1 MSSSKTGKANGNND
15 GNGGSGGGSETGQ
28 PPALARDE
36 LGRIEPSSLAD
47 LIEWFLARDPRVN
60 MIRHP
65 NVEAVFQWK
74 QAESR
79 RAGEE
84 VYEFASA
91 EERLAIGIMQA
102 IVENE
107 GERALHGWIGQLLN
121 ALDDATKT
129 NEEVAHAY
137 HLDTGAEAGTVEEAA
152 KIPSERGRAVYLTC
166 CWLEALCTAE
176 VRVLGWVYQ
185 QLYGRPFQP
194 DNY

>member
-1 MSSSKTGKANGNND
+1 MSTSKSNGARKAD
-15 GNGGSGGGSETGQ
+15 GDAATTAGGQ
-28 PPALARDE
+28 PPPLARDE
-36 LGRIEPSSLAD
+36 LGRIEPASLAD
-47 LIEWFLARDPRVN
+47 LIEWFLNNDPRVN

-65 NVEAVFQWK
+65 KVEEVFQWK

-84 VYEFASA
+84 VYEFTNA

-107 GERALHGWIGQLLN
+107 GEAALHGWISQLLN

-129 NEEVAHAY
+129 NEEVSHAY
-137 HLDTGAEAGTVEEAA
+137 RLDTGGEASTVGEAA
-152 KIPSERGRAVYLTC
+152 KIPTERGRAVFLTC

-194 DNY
+194 GNY

>member
-1 MSSSKTGKANGNND
+1 MSTSKS
-15 GNGGSGGGSETGQ
+15 NGGQTAGGGDAKAAGLQ
-28 PPALARDE
+28 PPPLARDE
-36 LGRIEPSSLAD
+36 LGRIEPASLAD
-47 LIEWFLARDPRVN
+47 LIEWFLNNDPRVN

-65 NVEAVFQWK
+65 KVEEVFQWK

-84 VYEFASA
+84 VYEFTNA

-107 GERALHGWIGQLLN
+107 GEPALHAWISQLLN

-129 NEEVAHAY
+129 TEEVSHAY
-137 HLDTGAEAGTVEEAA
+137 RLDTGGEASTVAEAS
-152 KIPSERGRAVYLTC
+152 KIPTERGRTIFLAC

-194 DNY
+194 GNY

>member
-1 MSSSKTGKANGNND
+1 MSTSKTDRAHTGD
-15 GNGGSGGGSETGQ
+15 GEAGQ
-28 PPALARDE
+28 PPPLARDE
-36 LGRIEPSSLAD
+36 LGRIEPASLAD

-65 NVEAVFQWK
+65 KVEEVFQWK

-107 GERALHGWIGQLLN
+107 GEPALHGWISQLLN

-129 NEEVAHAY
+129 TEEVSQAFR
-137 HLDTGAEAGTVEEAA
+137 LDTSGEASTVDEAA
-152 KIPSERGRAVYLTC
+152 KIPSASGRTIFLTC

-194 DNY
+194 GNY

>member
-1 MSSSKTGKANGNND
+1 MSTSKSNGAQT
-15 GNGGSGGGSETGQ
+15 GGGEAAGQ
-28 PPALARDE
+28 PPPLARDE
-36 LGRIEPSSLAD
+36 LGRIEPASLAD
-47 LIEWFLARDPRVN
+47 LIEWFLNHDPRVN

-65 NVEAVFQWK
+65 KVEEVFQWK

-84 VYEFASA
+84 VYEFTNA

-107 GERALHGWIGQLLN
+107 GEGALHGWISQLLN

-129 NEEVAHAY
+129 TEEVSHAY
-137 HLDTGAEAGTVEEAA
+137 HLDTSGEASTVGEAA
-152 KIPSERGRAVYLTC
+152 KIPTERGRAIFLTC

-194 DNY
+194 GNY

>member
-1 MSSSKTGKANGNND
+1 MSTSKPNGAHTRGD
-15 GNGGSGGGSETGQ
+15 AGAGQ
-28 PPALARDE
+28 PPPLARDE

-47 LIEWFLARDPRVN
+47 LIEWFLNYDPRVN

-65 NVEAVFQWK
+65 KVEEVFQWK

-84 VYEFASA
+84 VYEFTNA
-91 EERLAIGIMQA
+91 EERLAVGIMQA

-107 GERALHGWIGQLLN
+107 GETALHGWISQLLN

-129 NEEVAHAY
+129 TEEVSHAY
-137 HLDTGAEAGTVEEAA
+137 HLDTGGEASTVSEAA
-152 KIPSERGRAVYLTC
+152 KIPTARGRAIFLTC

-194 DNY
+194 GNY

>member
-1 MSSSKTGKANGNND
+1 MSTSKSNRGQD
-15 GNGGSGGGSETGQ
+15 GDAGAGQ
-28 PPALARDE
+28 PPPLARDE

-47 LIEWFLARDPRVN
+47 LIAWFLDNDPRVN

-65 NVEAVFQWK
+65 KVEEVFQWK

-79 RAGEE
+79 GAGEE
-84 VYEFASA
+84 VYEFTNA

-107 GERALHGWIGQLLN
+107 GEAALHGWISQLLN

-129 NEEVAHAY
+129 TEEVSHAY
-137 HLDTGAEAGTVEEAA
+137 QLDTGGEASTVDEAA
-152 KIPSERGRAVYLTC
+152 KIPNARGRTIFLTC

-194 DNY
+194 SNY

>member
-1 MSSSKTGKANGNND
+1 MSTSKS
-15 GNGGSGGGSETGQ
+15 NGGAQAGGDAATAGQ
-28 PPALARDE
+28 PPPLARDE
-36 LGRIEPSSLAD
+36 LGRIEPASLAD
-47 LIEWFLARDPRVN
+47 LIQWFLDHDPRVN

-65 NVEAVFQWK
+65 KVEEVFQWK

-84 VYEFASA
+84 VYEFTNA

-107 GERALHGWIGQLLN
+107 GESALHGWISQLLN

-129 NEEVAHAY
+129 NEEVSHAY
-137 HLDTGAEAGTVEEAA
+137 QLDTGGEASTVSEAA
-152 KIPSERGRAVYLTC
+152 KIPTERGRAIFLTC

-194 DNY
+194 GNY

>member
-1 MSSSKTGKANGNND
+1 MSTSKTDRAHNNA
-15 GNGGSGGGSETGQ
+15 GGDAGQ
-28 PPALARDE
+28 PPPLARDE

-47 LIEWFLARDPRVN
+47 LIEWFLANDPRVN

-65 NVEAVFQWK
+65 KVEEVFQWK

-107 GERALHGWIGQLLN
+107 GERALHGWISQLLN

-129 NEEVAHAY
+129 TEEVSQAY
-137 HLDTGAEAGTVEEAA
+137 RLDTSGEASTVTEAA
-152 KIPSERGRAVYLTC
+152 KIPSASGRTIFLTC

-185 QLYGRPFQP
+185 QLYGRAFQP
-194 DNY
+194 SSY

>member
-1 MSSSKTGKANGNND
+1 MSTSKSNGARTGD
-15 GNGGSGGGSETGQ
+15 GAAAAAGQ
-28 PPALARDE
+28 PPLLARDE
-36 LGRIEPSSLAD
+36 LGRIELASLAD
-47 LIEWFLARDPRVN
+47 LIGWFLDHDPRVN
-60 MIRHP
+60 IVRHP
-65 NVEAVFQWK
+65 RVEEIFQWK
-74 QAESR
+74 QAESN

-84 VYEFASA
+84 VYQFANA

-107 GERALHGWIGQLLN
+107 GEPALHGWISQLLN

-129 NEEVAHAY
+129 NEEISHAY
-137 HLDTGAEAGTVEEAA
+137 RLDTQGDASTVAEAA
-152 KIPSERGRAVYLTC
+152 KIPSERGRTVFLTC

-194 DNY
+194 GNY

>member
-1 MSSSKTGKANGNND
+1 MSSSKSNGAQKKV
-15 GNGGSGGGSETGQ
+15 GGDDSAAAGQ
-28 PPALARDE
+28 PPPLARDE
-36 LGRIEPSSLAD
+36 HGRIEPASLAD
-47 LIEWFLARDPRVN
+47 LIEWFLDHDPRVN

-65 NVEAVFQWK
+65 KVEEVFQWK

-84 VYEFASA
+84 VYEFTNA

-107 GERALHGWIGQLLN
+107 GEGALHGWISQLLN

-129 NEEVAHAY
+129 NEEVSHAY
-137 HLDTGAEAGTVEEAA
+137 RLDTGGEASTVGEAA
-152 KIPSERGRAVYLTC
+152 KIPTERGRAIFLTC

-194 DNY
+194 GNY

>member
-1 MSSSKTGKANGNND
+1 MSTSKSNGARKAD
-15 GNGGSGGGSETGQ
+15 GDAGDATGQ
-28 PPALARDE
+28 PPPLARDE
-36 LGRIEPSSLAD
+36 LGRIEPASLAD
-47 LIEWFLARDPRVN
+47 LIEWFLNNDPRVN

-65 NVEAVFQWK
+65 KVEEVFQWK

-84 VYEFASA
+84 VYEFANA

-107 GERALHGWIGQLLN
+107 GEGALHGWISQLLN

-129 NEEVAHAY
+129 NEEVSHAY
-137 HLDTGAEAGTVEEAA
+137 RLNTGGEASTVGEAA
-152 KIPSERGRAVYLTC
+152 KIPTERGRAIFLTC

-194 DNY
+194 GNY

>member
-1 MSSSKTGKANGNND
+1 MSTSKS
-15 GNGGSGGGSETGQ
+15 NGGRAGSGNAATGAGL
-28 PPALARDE
+28 PPPLARDE

-47 LIEWFLARDPRVN
+47 LIGWFLDHDPRVN

-65 NVEAVFQWK
+65 KVEEVFQWK

-84 VYEFASA
+84 IYEFANA

-107 GERALHGWIGQLLN
+107 GEAALHGWISQLLN

-129 NEEVAHAY
+129 TEEVSHAY
-137 HLDTGAEAGTVEEAA
+137 HLDTDGEASTVGEAA
-152 KIPSERGRAVYLTC
+152 KIPTERGRAIFLTC

-194 DNY
+194 GNY